1 LHEMPQIRIITIKI
15 LLSIIVND
23 LKLSNF
29 SFEILVLKN
38 TQKRNPKT

>member
-1 LHEMPQIRIITIKI
+1 MPQIRIITIKI

-29 SFEILVLKN
+29 SVEISVLKK
-38 TQKRNPKT
+38 TQKTNPIT